1 MKWDDSDF
9 WDSSPRFLFKQMD
22 LYAKYNKP
30 SNDKKP
36 KKNNNKSTVETNIVK
51 TSLRVIPQK

>member
-1 MKWDDSDF
+1 
-9 WDSSPRFLFKQMD
+9 MD

-30 SNDKKP
+30 GNDKKP